1 MGEIIEMLRQ
11 LRIALFGSPDYT
23 AGNKAEIMRRL
34 RILLEADKP
43 KCTALVK
50 R

>member
-1 MGEIIEMLRQ
+1 MSELIELLRQ
-11 LRIALFGSPDYT
+11 LRICVFGSPDYT
-23 AGNKAEIMRRL
+23 EGNKAEIMRRL

-43 KCTALVK
+43 KCTALMK